1 MKMETKRRRIA
12 ANALESNAEQ
22 AADLLRAMANGKR
35 LMALCSLLDGE
46 KSAGTLAEI
55 VALSPA
61 ALSQHLSKLRAL
73 GLVAARREGQTIRYS
88 LAGVAV
94 TQVLETLYGLYC
106 APKRKPAQRSRK
118 PRAPGGAAQTYV
130 PSKR

>member
-1 MKMETKRRRIA
+1 METKMPKSA
-12 ANALESNAEQ
+12 ANALESKAEQ
-22 AADLLRAMANGKR
+22 AAALLGAMANGKR
-35 LMALCSLLDGE
+35 LMVLCTLLEGE

-61 ALSQHLSKLRAL
+61 ALSQHLGKLRAL
-73 GLVAARREGQTIRYS
+73 GLVAARRDGQTIRYS

-94 TQVLETLYGLYC
+94 AQILETLYRLYC
-106 APKRKPAQRSRK
+106 APKRKR
-118 PRAPGGAAQTYV
+118 RAPGKAAQTSV

>member
-1 MKMETKRRRIA
+1 MKMETKRQKIA
-12 ANALESNAEQ
+12 ANALESKAEQ

-46 KSAGTLAEI
+46 KSAGALAEI

-61 ALSQHLSKLRAL
+61 ALSQHLAKLRAL
-73 GLVAARREGQTIRYS
+73 GLVAARRDGQTIRYS
-88 LAGVAV
+88 LAGIAV
-94 TQVLETLYGLYC
+94 TRVLETLYVLYC
-106 APKRKPAQRSRK
+106 APERKRPRRARKPVA
-118 PRAPGGAAQTYV
+118 RARTAQTSE